1 MEDEKKTAQE
11 TEGTSEV
18 GGNADAN
25 QQEATEQNNEVEFTD
40 TSEEGGEPQEG
51 KEPPKNDGKP
61 LTKEQNSENARRRR
75 EAERQKE
82 IQAARE
88 QAIIETL
95 GVKNPYTNEEMKDSA
110 DVQEYLTMKE
120 IESQGGDPLADY
132 SKFQK
137 AKEKEKIAKQTK
149 EQEEQEWYRKDTED
163 FIAKHPEV
171 NLDTLIQDKQ
181 FQTFASGKVGTLP
194 LSEIYE
200 GYMELVAEFDKR
212 SKQKVA
218 QILANKKASP
228 GALSSPNGN
237 SEGLFTREQV
247 QAMSQEEVH
256 KNYDKIRASM
266 SKW

>member
-1 MEDEKKTAQE
+1 MPEELKTAE
-11 TEGTSEV
+11 TNEGEVIPSE
-18 GGNADAN
+18 GGNADTD
-25 QQEATEQNNEVEFTD
+25 QTKATEKENEVEFTD
-40 TSEEGGEPQEG
+40 TTEGEAEG
-51 KEPPKNDGKP
+51 QPPKKEEKP

-95 GVKNPYTNEEMKDSA
+95 GGKNPYTNEEMKDSA

-120 IESQGGDPLADY
+120 IESQGGDPLADF

-137 AKEKEKIAKQTK
+137 AREKERIAK
-149 EQEEQEWYRKDTED
+149 EEGEAKQQEWFRKDRED
-163 FIAKHPEV
+163 FVAKHPEV
-171 NLDTLIQDKQ
+171 DINALIQNKQ
-181 FQTFASGKVGTLP
+181 FQSFASGKVGTLP

-200 GYMELVAEFDKR
+200 GFAGLVAEYEKK
-212 SKQKVA
+212 SKLIAK
-218 QILANKKASP
+218 QILANSKATP

-237 SEGLFTREQV
+237 GEGLFTKEQV
-247 QAMSQEEVH
+247 QAMTQEEVH

-266 SKW
+266 RKW

>member
-1 MEDEKKTAQE
+1 MEEEKKTAQE
-11 TEGTSEV
+11 TEETSEV

-25 QQEATEQNNEVEFTD
+25 QQEATEQTNEVEFTD
-40 TSEEGGEPQEG
+40 TTESEPKEGEEQ
-51 KEPPKNDGKP
+51 PPKKEEKP

-95 GVKNPYTNEEMKDSA
+95 GGKNPYTNEEMKDSA

-120 IESQGGDPLADY
+120 IESQGGDPLADF
-132 SKFQK
+132 SKFHK
-137 AKEKEKIAKQTK
+137 AKEKEKIAQQENEAKQ
-149 EQEEQEWYRKDTED
+149 QEWFRKDRED

-171 NLDTLIQDKQ
+171 DINALIQNKQ
-181 FQTFASGKVGTLP
+181 FQSFASGKVGTLP

-200 GYMELVAEFDKR
+200 GFAGLVAEYEKK
-212 SKQKVA
+212 SKLIAK
-218 QILANKKASP
+218 QILANSKATP

-237 SEGLFTREQV
+237 GEGLYTREQV
-247 QAMSQEEVH
+247 QAMTPEEVH

-266 SKW
+266 RKWK

>member
-1 MEDEKKTAQE
+1 MPEELKTAE
-11 TEGTSEV
+11 TNEGEVIPSE
-18 GGNADAN
+18 GGNADTD
-25 QQEATEQNNEVEFTD
+25 QTKATEKENEVEFTD
-40 TSEEGGEPQEG
+40 TTEGEAEG
-51 KEPPKNDGKP
+51 QPPKKEEKP

-95 GVKNPYTNEEMKDSA
+95 GGKNPYTNEEMKDSA

-120 IESQGGDPLADY
+120 IESQGGDPLADF
-132 SKFQK
+132 SKFHK
-137 AKEKEKIAKQTK
+137 AKEKEKIAQQTK
-149 EQEEQEWYRKDTED
+149 EQQQEDWYRKDYAD
-163 FIAKHPEV
+163 FTAKHPDV
-171 NLDTLIQDKQ
+171 DINTLIQDKQ

-200 GYMELVAEFDKR
+200 GYTELIAEFEKK
-212 SKQKVA
+212 SKQKAA
-218 QILANKKASP
+218 QILANRKASP

-237 SEGLFTREQV
+237 GEGLFTREQV
-247 QAMSQEEVH
+247 QAMTPEEVH

-266 SKW
+266 RKW